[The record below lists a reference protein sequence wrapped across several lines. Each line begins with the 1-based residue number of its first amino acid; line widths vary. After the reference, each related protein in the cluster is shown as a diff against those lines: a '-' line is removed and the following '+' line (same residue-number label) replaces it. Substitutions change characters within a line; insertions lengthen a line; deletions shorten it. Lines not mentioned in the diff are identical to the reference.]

1 MLSMMRTCK
10 CIMVKVGRKQKTKRN
25 EIGGNYNFRSN
36 KGGICTMHNW
46 LSGDVRSCCKL
57 SSISRFHAY
66 AWTRQWATGDF
77 LGLLCSVL
85 PANRTNAIVTQFN
98 IMWTRKNGA
107 PRSRH
112 LEEELYK
119 SSINLNSDPLHTVGP
134 HTLFHLITKARLTSY
149 L

>member
-1 MLSMMRTCK
+1 
-10 CIMVKVGRKQKTKRN
+10 
-25 EIGGNYNFRSN
+25 
-36 KGGICTMHNW
+36 MHNW

-98 IMWTRKNGA
+98 IMWTRKMERHGA
-107 PRSRH
+107 GI
-112 LEEELYK
+112 LKK
-119 SSINLNSDPLHTVGP
+119 SYIKVL
-134 HTLFHLITKARLTSY
+134 LI
-149 L
+149 